1 MIHPT
6 AVIDPSAII
15 ADSVEIGPWTVIGAD
30 VEIGENTWIGP
41 HVVIRGPAKI
51 GANNKI
57 YQFASVADD
66 PQDATYKGEK
76 TSLIMGDGNTIREFC
91 TIHRGTVHGGAKT
104 QIGNN
109 NFFMAYSHI
118 AHDCT
123 IGNHTIFINNASL
136 AGHVTVDDYAI
147 IGSFSAV
154 HQLCRVG
161 AHSFIARATMVSK
174 DVLPYTLISGYD
186 ATAFGL
192 NTRGLKRRGFTDEV
206 INSLKQ
212 AYKII
217 FRQGNTVEQA
227 IEQLTRLLPACPQ
240 VELLITGLQSSERGI
255 IR

>member
-15 ADSVEIGPWTVIGAD
+15 HASVEIGPWTMIGPH
-30 VEIGENTWIGP
+30 VEIGEGTWIGP
-41 HVVIRGPAKI
+41 HVVIPGPAKI
-51 GANNKI
+51 GKYNKI

-66 PQDATYKGEK
+66 PQDATYAGEN
-76 TSLIMGDGNTIREFC
+76 SLLVMGDHNIVREFC
-91 TIHRGTVHGGAKT
+91 TMHRGTSDKGVT
-104 QIGNN
+104 QIGDH

-118 AHDCT
+118 AHDCK
-123 IGNHTIFINNASL
+123 IASHTIFINNASL

-154 HQLCRVG
+154 HQFCKVG

-186 ATAFGL
+186 AAAYGL

-206 INSLKQ
+206 IHCLKQ
-212 AYKII
+212 AYRVI
-217 FRQGNTVEQA
+217 FREGNTVEQA
-227 IEQLTRLLPACPQ
+227 IEQLKTLVGKCPEVALL
-240 VELLITGLQSSERGI
+240 LTGLQTSERGI